1 MGADSPRETLTSTN
15 GARQPATVYSIS
27 RAYSSPWLEVAL
39 NTRTPV
45 AAAAPAAVIM
55 ECSDSSVTRRP
66 GIWPPSI
73 QSAKDSMISVWGVMG
88 KAGT

>member
-1 MGADSPRETLTSTN
+1 MP
-15 GARQPATVYSIS
+15 YK
-27 RAYSSPWLEVAL
+27 SPWLDVAV

-55 ECSDSSVTRRP
+55 ECSLSRVTMEASISPESVQSDMV
-66 GIWPPSI
+66 SI
-73 QSAKDSMISVWGVMG
+73 ISVCGVIG